1 VEGYTFSTDV
11 RVRFADTDAQ
21 GIAHNAS
28 YLVWFEVARV
38 EYLRAYAGGYQA
50 LRDLGIEALVLESFC
65 RYVVP
70 ARFDDELRLHARCV
84 GLRGARFRYE
94 YAIVRADGTLMAEGF
109 TAHACVDAAT
119 FKPTRVPGWLADA
132 IASAESS
139 SAPAASSA

>member
-1 VEGYTFSTDV
+1 MEGYTFSTAV

-38 EYLRAYAGGYQA
+38 EYLRAYAGGYQS
-50 LRDLGIEALVLESFC
+50 LRDLGIEALVLESYC

-70 ARFDDELRLHARCV
+70 ARFDEVLHVHARCV

-94 YAIVRADGTLMAEGF
+94 YAIARDDGTLMAEGF

-119 FKPTRVPGWLADA
+119 FKPTRVPSWLADA

-139 SAPAASSA
+139 SAPAASST

>member
-1 VEGYTFSTDV
+1 MEGYTFSTAV

-38 EYLRAYAGGYQA
+38 EYLRAYAGGYQS

-70 ARFDDELRLHARCV
+70 ARFDEMLHVHARCV

-94 YAIVRADGTLMAEGF
+94 YAIVRDDGTLMAEGF
-109 TAHACVDAAT
+109 TAHACVDATT

-132 IASAESS
+132 IATAESS
-139 SAPAASSA
+139 SAPAASST

>member
-1 VEGYTFSTDV
+1 MTTV

-28 YLVWFEVARV
+28 YLVWYEVARV

-50 LRDLGIEALVLESFC
+50 LRDHGIEALVLESHC

-70 ARFDDELRLHARCV
+70 AVFDDLLHVHTRCV

-94 YAIVRADGTLMAEGF
+94 YAIVRDDDTLMADGY
-109 TAHACVDAAT
+109 TAHACVDSAT
-119 FKPTRVPGWLADA
+119 FKPTRVPDWLRDA
-132 IASAESS
+132 ITRIESS
-139 SAPAASSA
+139 SS